1 MGNKHTSMK
10 LGLLA
15 LVITVAL
22 AATMV
27 LIGTQSVT
35 AEGGAVAPEIEGTW
49 LATVTIPDGPPPFPS
64 LVTYARGGALT
75 VTDSSVAPT
84 LGNVYQGTWTKTGS
98 HKFAFTFLGFQF
110 DDAGVLTGYIRARET
125 IQLQPGG
132 RAYNGTTT
140 LEFLDL
146 NLDVVGT
153 ASSTSKATRV
163 NAQ

>member
-1 MGNKHTSMK
+1 MNYKHTLMK
-10 LGLLA
+10 RGLLA
-15 LVITVAL
+15 LVVTIGL
-22 AATMV
+22 AATIA
-27 LIGTQSVT
+27 LIGCQSVT
-35 AEGGAVAPEIEGTW
+35 AEGAAVASEIEGTW

-75 VTDSSVAPT
+75 VTDSSVAPA
-84 LGNVYQGTWTKTGS
+84 LGNVYQGTWTKTGPRE
-98 HKFAFTFLGFQF
+98 FTFTFLGFQF

-140 LEFLDL
+140 IEFLDL

-153 ASSTSKATRV
+153 ASSTSQATRV

>member
-15 LVITVAL
+15 LVITFAL

-27 LIGTQSVT
+27 LIGSQSVT
-35 AEGGAVAPEIEGTW
+35 AGGTASAPEIEGTW

-64 LVTYARGGALT
+64 LLTYARGGALT
-75 VTDSSVAPT
+75 VTDSSVAPA

-98 HKFAFTFLGFQF
+98 RKFAFTFLGFQF

-153 ASSTSKATRV
+153 ASSTSQATRV

>member
-1 MGNKHTSMK
+1 MGNKRTLMK

-15 LVITVAL
+15 LVITFAL
-22 AATMV
+22 GATMV
-27 LIGTQSVT
+27 LIGAQSVA

-49 LATVTIPDGPPPFPS
+49 LATITIPDGPPPFPS
-64 LVTYARGGALT
+64 LVSYARGGALT
-75 VTDSSVAPT
+75 VTDSSVAPA
-84 LGNVYQGTWTKTGS
+84 LGNVYQGTWAKTGPRT
-98 HKFAFTFLGFQF
+98 FTFTFLGFQYNA
-110 DDAGVLTGYIRARET
+110 DGVLAGYIRARET

-146 NLDVVGT
+146 DLNVVET
-153 ASSTSKATRV
+153 ASSTSHATRV